1 MSYREI
7 MQEIKKGV
15 FHPVYVL
22 YGTEQLLMREVVE
35 ALEQAVNPDDPLNTL
50 RFHAD
55 ETPIQ
60 TAVREAETLPFLTDK
75 RLVIVQ
81 NVTLFTGSKPAR
93 NDHDPDA
100 LLRYL
105 ENPSPTSILVMTVFA
120 DKLDERKKIT
130 KAAQKNGKVAAFLPL
145 KEQELRDWILAK
157 TRKLGVSITPD
168 AVARLILVCGSN
180 LTFLSN
186 ELEKMSLYAGAE
198 GTIDE
203 ETVNLLGSR
212 TLEQDI
218 FVFVDEVV
226 RQRTEKAVR
235 LMGDLLK
242 SKQSP
247 IYLLFMITR
256 QIRMMLQVK
265 IQSGRGLSVQQI
277 AQQIGAHPYAC
288 KIAGEQAKRYSRE
301 QLEALIVKLGEIDY
315 QIKTGKIEDRH
326 ALEMFLL
333 TMSNAS

>member
-7 MQEIKKGV
+7 MQEIKKGII
-15 FHPVYVL
+15 HPVYVL
-22 YGTEQLLMREVVE
+22 FGTEQLLIREAVE
-35 ALEQAVNPDDPLNTL
+35 AIEQAVNPGDSLNTL
-50 RFHAD
+50 RFHCD

-60 TAVREAETLPFLTDK
+60 AAVQEAETLPFLSDK

-81 NVTLFTGSKPAR
+81 NASLFTGAKPSR

-105 ENPSPTSILVMTVFA
+105 ENPSPTSTLVLTVYT
-120 DKLDERKKIT
+120 DKLDDRKKIT

-145 KEQELRDWILAK
+145 KEQELRDWILQR
-157 TRKLGVSITPD
+157 TRNLGVSITSD
-168 AVARLILVCGSN
+168 AIARLILTCGSN
-180 LTFLSN
+180 LTFLST
-186 ELEKMSLYAGAE
+186 ELDKMSLYAADA

-203 ETVNLLGSR
+203 DAVNLLASR

-226 RQRTEKAVR
+226 RLRTEKAMR

-242 SKQSP
+242 GKQSP
-247 IYLLFMITR
+247 IYLMFMITR
-256 QIRMMLQVK
+256 QIRIMLQVK
-265 IQSGRGLSVQQI
+265 IQSAKGLSVQQI
-277 AQQIGAHPYAC
+277 AQQIGVHPYAC
-288 KIAGEQAKRYSRE
+288 KIAGEQAKKYSRP
-301 QLEALIVKLGEIDY
+301 QLETLLGKLAELDY
-315 QIKTGKIEDRH
+315 KTKTGKIEDRQ

-333 TMSNAS
+333 SMANAS